1 MKEGECVVGPIHFLC
16 LDCWYAY
23 FQSLDEIASAPFR
36 GRCSNCR
43 HNIGPLIP
51 CKSESPWR
59 CGLHG
64 GKMETM
70 TVA

>member
-51 CKSESPWR
+51 CKSEHLGAAASMVGRWKR
-59 CGLHG
+59 
-64 GKMETM
+64 
-70 TVA
+70 